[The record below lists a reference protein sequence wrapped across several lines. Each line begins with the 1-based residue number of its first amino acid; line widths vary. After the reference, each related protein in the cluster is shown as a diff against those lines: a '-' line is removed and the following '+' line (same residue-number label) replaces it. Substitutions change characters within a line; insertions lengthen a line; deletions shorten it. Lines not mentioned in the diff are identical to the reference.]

1 MKGDGIMTSP
11 ELEKLK
17 SEVRVG
23 GVFMM
28 AAGYATVGELLPD
41 DLVRV
46 IRFLMRY
53 YPDGYEE
60 EEEEG

>member
-1 MKGDGIMTSP
+1 MTSP

-23 GVFMM
+23 GVFTM
-28 AAGYATVGELLPD
+28 AAGYATVGEPLPD

-46 IRFLMRY
+46 IRYLMRFY
-53 YPDGYEE
+53 VTEE
-60 EEEEG
+60 EEE